1 MVRTEYRITGS
12 LFHLEKRSF
21 NKYTFVYNHEMEIN
35 IGYSCNSKDNYKIN
49 YVNARDKWM
58 IKTLGPST
66 E

>member
-1 MVRTEYRITGS
+1 
-12 LFHLEKRSF
+12 
-21 NKYTFVYNHEMEIN
+21 MEIN

-49 YVNARDKWM
+49 YVNARNKQM

>member
-1 MVRTEYRITGS
+1 
-12 LFHLEKRSF
+12 
-21 NKYTFVYNHEMEIN
+21 MEIN

-49 YVNARDKWM
+49 YVNARDKQM